1 MHDRHTSVKNATDA
15 KTDEETISLEL
26 GCDEGDNTL
35 MEIEV
40 KYLCCPTAASE

>member
-1 MHDRHTSVKNATDA
+1 MHGHRNSVKNAIDI